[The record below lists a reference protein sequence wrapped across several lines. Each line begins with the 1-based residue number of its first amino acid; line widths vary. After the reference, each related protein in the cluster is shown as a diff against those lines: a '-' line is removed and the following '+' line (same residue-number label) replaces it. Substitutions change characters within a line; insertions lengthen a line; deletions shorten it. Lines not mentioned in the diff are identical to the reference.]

1 MLVVVRLLGKST
13 AYRSVRLDASYTSRV
28 RVVSLSH
35 RLGFS
40 GGRRVAFGPRL
51 PEAAALPVVRRL
63 GDGHRDPFIS
73 GARRGSRVR
82 VGDLPI

>member
-63 GDGHRDPFIS
+63 GDGHVRPPIRRP
-73 GARRGSRVR
+73 RRGSRVR
-82 VGDLPI
+82 VGEFPI